1 MCGIVGMVGA
11 APVNQD
17 IYDALLL
24 LQHRGQDATGIAT
37 AESNGVMHNAKAQ
50 GMVREAFRTRDM
62 RALLGNVGLGHVRY
76 ATKGAASNEEE
87 MQPFYVNAPYGI
99 ILIHNG
105 NLTNTRELTAEMAK
119 RDRRHLNSSSDT
131 ELLLNVL
138 AGELQNTTSTVDL
151 DPERVFEAVARTHER
166 IEGAYA
172 VIAVIAGYGL
182 LAFRDPFGIRPLIL
196 GRRPSTVAGAEGKD
210 EWVVASES
218 LVLENG
224 DYEVVREVE
233 PGEAIFITTEGELHS
248 KQCSEAAQLA
258 PCAFEYVYL
267 ARPDSVM
274 NGISVYESRLR
285 MGDRLADTIAK
296 HVPMDKI
303 DVVMPIPD
311 SSRPAAMEV
320 ARKLGIEYREGFYKN
335 RYVGRTFI
343 MPGQAVRKKS
353 VRQKLNAMSTEF
365 QGKNVL
371 LIDDSIVR
379 GTTSKEIIQMARDA
393 GATSVTFASA
403 APPVRHPHV
412 YGINMPS
419 RQELIAHGRTIPEIA
434 EVLGCDH
441 LVYQEVEDL
450 KAAITEGSAITDLD
464 MSCFDGRY
472 VTGTVS
478 DEYLAW
484 VEGSQTS

>member
-1 MCGIVGMVGA
+1 MCGIVGMVGNG
-11 APVNQD
+11 PVNQD

-37 AESNGVMHNAKAQ
+37 AEPNGVMHLAKAE

-62 RALLGNVGLGHVRY
+62 RSLLGNVGLGHVRY
-76 ATKGAASNEEE
+76 ATKGTASSEEE

-99 ILIHNG
+99 ILVHNG
-105 NLTNTRELTAEMAK
+105 NLTNTRELTAEMAN
-119 RDRRHLNSSSDT
+119 RDRRHVNSSSDT

-138 AGELQNTTSTVDL
+138 AGELQATTSTVDL
-151 DPERVFEAVARTHER
+151 DPERIFDAVASTHKR

-172 VIAVIAGYGL
+172 VIAIIAGYGL

-196 GRRPSTVAGAEGKD
+196 GRRRAADPGDRD

-218 LVLENG
+218 LVLENA

-233 PGEAIFITTEGELHS
+233 PGEAVFITDEGELFTR
-248 KQCSEAAQLA
+248 QCAENPQLT

-267 ARPDSVM
+267 ARPDSIM
-274 NGISVYESRLR
+274 NGVSVYESRLR
-285 MGDRLADTIAK
+285 MGERLADTIAT
-296 HVPMDKI
+296 HVPLDEI

-311 SSRPAAMEV
+311 SSRPSAMEV
-320 ARKLGIEYREGFYKN
+320 ARKLGKEYREGFYKN

-353 VRQKLNAMSTEF
+353 VRQKLNAMSAEF
-365 QGKNVL
+365 RGKRVL

-379 GTTSKEIIQMARDA
+379 GTTSKQIIQMARDA
-393 GATSVTFASA
+393 GAISVVFASA

-419 RQELIAHGRTIPEIA
+419 RHELIAHGRTIPEIA
-434 EVLGCDH
+434 EELGCDRI
-441 LVYQEVEDL
+441 VYQEVDDL
-450 KAAITEGSAITDLD
+450 KAAIIEGTDLTDLD
-464 MSCFDGRY
+464 MCCFDGRY
-472 VTGTVS
+472 VTGTVT
-478 DEYLAW
+478 DEYLDW
-484 VEGSQTS
+484 VEKSQSS

>member
-1 MCGIVGMVGA
+1 MCGIVGMVGS

-76 ATKGAASNEEE
+76 ATKGTASNEEE

-151 DPERVFEAVARTHER
+151 DPERVFEAVERTHER

-196 GRRPSTVAGAEGKD
+196 GRRPSTVPGAEGRD

-224 DYEVVREVE
+224 DYDIVREVE
-233 PGEAIFITTEGELHS
+233 PGEAVFITTEGELHT
-248 KQCSEAAQLA
+248 KQCASSTQLA

-267 ARPDSVM
+267 ARPDSIM
-274 NGISVYESRLR
+274 NGVSVYESRLR

-393 GATSVTFASA
+393 GASSVTFASA

-419 RQELIAHGRTIPEIA
+419 RHELIAHGRTIPEIA

-441 LVYQEVEDL
+441 LVYQEVDDL
-450 KAAITEGSAITDLD
+450 KAAITEGSAIEDLD

-484 VEGSQTS
+484 VENSQTS